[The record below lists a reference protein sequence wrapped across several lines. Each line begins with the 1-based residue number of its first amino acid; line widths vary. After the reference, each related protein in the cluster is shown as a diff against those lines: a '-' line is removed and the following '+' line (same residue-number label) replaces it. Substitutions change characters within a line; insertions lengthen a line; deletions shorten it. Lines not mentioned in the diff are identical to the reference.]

1 MVSRCFPYVSHV
13 FPSPNSLKFAVMLAV
28 TQPAGQPSVRCKP
41 FQPQHVASWVFLK
54 WPWSSKICQAGKFAT
69 EKVLREGCGDGDVVW
84 IGQFI
89 EHMYKNDWGCKI
101 LFRELCVCV
110 CLCRSVLFVS
120 FVGGIDRP
128 ISGVP
133 EFGPD
138 LQYNRYIIIIVI

>member
-1 MVSRCFPYVSHV
+1 MVAGMTTKLELNGITTIPSNKVFCLFDMVSRCFPYVSHV
-13 FPSPNSLKFAVMLAV
+13 FPSPNSLKFAVMFAV

-89 EHMYKNDWGCKI
+89 EHMYKNDWGCNT
-101 LFRELCVCV
+101 LW
-110 CLCRSVLFVS
+110 
-120 FVGGIDRP
+120 
-128 ISGVP
+128 
-133 EFGPD
+133 
-138 LQYNRYIIIIVI
+138 